1 MLTTNPTTSD
11 DAAQLMRSVGLNL
24 TRRVNRFGPAK
35 QFENGRSLRAAL
47 DRHDVQAAGGKGLAD
62 AALAGLA
69 DKNARAVTFVESLQA
84 AGQMAQ
90 PVGAFAQADL
100 PLKRRA
106 T

>member
-1 MLTTNPTTSD
+1 MPGARVQG
-11 DAAQLMRSVGLNL
+11 AARL

-69 DKNARAVTFVESLQA
+69 DKNTRAVEFVESLQT
-84 AGQMAQ
+84 AGQIH
-90 PVGAFAQADL
+90 VVADD
-100 PLKRRA
+100 RVVHARGR
-106 T
+106 